1 VKYSAVI
8 FDLDGTLT
16 DPGAGIVNTL
26 RSVIVELGGKPP
38 RAEEMKWC
46 VGPPL
51 REIFARLLTS
61 QESIRQVEGAVAVAQ
76 GAGNDDAEA
85 ADEAA
90 LVERAAALY
99 VQRYAESGRRRVSRT
114 PARSRCS
121 RDCERRRGCLS

>member
-26 RSVIVELGGKPP
+26 RSVIVELDGRPP
-38 RAEEMKWC
+38 RAEELKWC

-51 REIFARLLTS
+51 REIFARLLTP
-61 QESIRQVEGAVAVAQ
+61 QGRVGPLAGAGGLAPA
-76 GAGNDDAEA
+76 AGNDDAEA
-85 ADEAA
+85 SDEAA

-99 VQRYAESGRRRVSRT
+99 VQRYAERGEAESVAYKALRR
-114 PARSRCS
+114 C
-121 RDCERRRGCLS
+121 